1 MMKKR
6 RIYLFSLWMATCSLL
21 LSSVILHHHHFN
33 SICFV
38 EERCAHDGNINDE
51 HTEHHEPEHEG
62 CSVSQM
68 HHFLLNAKVVK
79 SIRKHIFDGSHALMA
94 VLPSSLVL
102 YRPMGLVVVL
112 WQHYTSALVEFKGLI
127 YDRRGPPCFFVTLDL
142 CNWVAEEIA

>member
-21 LSSVILHHHHFN
+21 LSSVILHHHHLN

-38 EERCAHDGNINDE
+38 EERCAEDGNVNDE
-51 HTEHHEPEHEG
+51 HTEHHESEHDG

-79 SIRKHIFDGSHALMA
+79 SIHKHILDGSQALMA
-94 VLPSSLVL
+94 VLPSHHVFFPTIGMVVTMWQQSISPILGNC
-102 YRPMGLVVVL
+102 GL
-112 WQHYTSALVEFKGLI
+112 G
-127 YDRRGPPCFFVTLDL
+127 YDRRGPPCF
-142 CNWVAEEIA
+142 